1 MDSFEWTKHKKF
13 ISEKNSNF
21 QKTLNFTPPT
31 ILPQKTLRWTLL
43 APGRGLF
50 KYEKKRFFCQVA
62 RKISKSDY
70 ITGPNRL
77 EDPTKIFTENGSI
90 LNLKALKLLFL
101 LLFRLIFKKKGGKN
115 L

>member
-1 MDSFEWTKHKKF
+1 MSLMDSFEWTKHKKF

-21 QKTLNFTPPT
+21 QKTLNFTTPT

-62 RKISKSDY
+62 RKRSLIKQSQSA
-70 ITGPNRL
+70 T
-77 EDPTKIFTENGSI
+77 TSSCW
-90 LNLKALKLLFL
+90 LNLILF
-101 LLFRLIFKKKGGKN
+101 GGN
-115 L
+115 SI